1 MGIFY
6 DEYLNLMQDEID
18 ARLSMVMVAMVMTND
33 EGWIFGHINVT
44 LFHKATYKVQ
54 PLQSG

>member
-33 EGWIFGHINVT
+33 EGWVFGHINV
-44 LFHKATYKVQ
+44 
-54 PLQSG
+54 